1 MYIARFVY
9 PFFLQIDGLVGGFN
23 LLAIANN
30 AATNTGVQISVRV
43 LLSII
48 LSVYLGPELLV
59 HVVILCLN
67 VWGTLP
73 YYFPWRL
80 HHFTFL
86 PAMPEGPVSLLLM
99 SHFFVVSQPQRKQ
112 EVCHCARPSL
122 DHRKRDERRARLPG
136 LINAQK
142 LEMEIALEV
151 ASSDQ

>member
-67 VWGTLP
+67 V
-73 YYFPWRL
+73 
-80 HHFTFL
+80 
-86 PAMPEGPVSLLLM
+86 
-99 SHFFVVSQPQRKQ
+99 
-112 EVCHCARPSL
+112 
-122 DHRKRDERRARLPG
+122 
-136 LINAQK
+136 
-142 LEMEIALEV
+142 
-151 ASSDQ
+151 